1 MSCPSISANTI
12 GDFGPDSLYPYDDLG
27 RLGTFDWIEVDK
39 AVGGGVDRWND
50 FDDHRADTVPWI
62 IRHVLNADD
71 PQRHADVDRIPGP
84 AGPIYEVIN
93 GRHRTHAMRILG
105 VPLMVAEVVGRPLP
119 VPVYQ
124 TVIREAGCPTYPAI
138 PMWRGLMDRGR
149 WCTGPGIQMPQPQA
163 CLSKEGVRTA
173 FVAAE
178 QHVVGLQPLLA
189 RVRNGSTGLL
199 STNRDRPDERDE
211 SGSSTAQNAVDTS
224 MALRARMLD
233 MRVHKET
240 KDIGEEPSA
249 VPVRKSSSRAAAS
262 SAAR

>member
-71 PQRHADVDRIPGP
+71 PAAAVLSAQADETQRHADVDRIPGP

-93 GRHRTHAMRILG
+93 GRHRTHAMR
-105 VPLMVAEVVGRPLP
+105 
-119 VPVYQ
+119 
-124 TVIREAGCPTYPAI
+124 IREAGCPTYPAI